1 MSNSKARSRNAQA
14 QALLRSRRKVY
25 IQNLEQTG
33 EELRAQ
39 NDVLVAERD
48 DLRRRVTSLEAEV
61 SLFKGSLGSP
71 VGNADALM
79 AALETERA
87 KVEKL
92 REAVRSLA
100 LVDAELDEF
109 PCSSSGLPGL
119 LPEQAASSSS
129 ATLSEVFSSPADDAG
144 TASYTTAS
152 STTPAS
158 LGPSS
163 SLGSEETDSLSLLLA
178 QPPTFKRQAARM
190 LVSELLS
197 NGTTAKYY
205 SAPSV
210 AGPGTDQID
219 ALLAHL
225 FHDLEP
231 AFVSAS
237 ILSMAPYHRFLG
249 GTTGPRLN
257 SFFLSPACMPYDF
270 ITVSSDFA
278 SRSLQCI
285 FPSSALCSARTISR
299 SQFARVTRSHSP
311 APTRPR
317 ANALPIQSPLS
328 PCAL

>member
-33 EELRAQ
+33 EELRTQ
-39 NDVLVAERD
+39 NDILAAERD
-48 DLRRRVTSLEAEV
+48 DLRRRVTGLEAEV

-79 AALETERA
+79 AALEAERA

-119 LPEQAASSSS
+119 LPEQASSSSSS

-205 SAPSV
+205 
-210 AGPGTDQID
+210 TC
-219 ALLAHL
+219 LC
-225 FHDLEP
+225 
-231 AFVSAS
+231 
-237 ILSMAPYHRFLG
+237 LG
-249 GTTGPRLN
+249 KYPFYG
-257 SFFLSPACMPYDF
+257 
-270 ITVSSDFA
+270 
-278 SRSLQCI
+278 SL
-285 FPSSALCSARTISR
+285 P
-299 SQFARVTRSHSP
+299 
-311 APTRPR
+311 
-317 ANALPIQSPLS
+317 PLS
-328 PCAL
+328 RGNYWS